1 MSNQIDFPTKPFYIM
16 SKINRSNWV
25 LTVTEKGAVVLQAL
39 TSTVDQIW
47 TATPDPRGG
56 AILRHVGTGL
66 VLACSVTKIF
76 GMQIPGGP
84 LKAVN
89 LDTAD
94 STQLWRAE
102 DLGDNWCGIN
112 TLLNWEGKINVY
124 GSNVH
129 GTIGI
134 FHWDGGA
141 DNEEWRLVTELGEV
155 TVDSVDYDMT
165 KAVADLG
172 MPPSHCAITTVD
184 NTLGGKDVSSTYSL
198 ARTVTT
204 QRSITTSES
213 NTTGHKYTQTFSIK
227 GGIEKVVEVSAS
239 ASFEESDSKTI
250 SLTDQ
255 KTNTETVTDTI
266 STQVS
271 VPAGKKY
278 AYHVV
283 VYYGKVSVPYTAH
296 MTFQSST
303 VGAKPVKLTTQGIFT
318 GVNKTNN
325 EIVVRDIT
333 SAQPDKQ
340 KLVESLAVA

>member
-1 MSNQIDFPTKPFYIM
+1 M

-25 LTVTEKGAVVLQAL
+25 LTITPQGAVVLRPL
-39 TSTVDQIW
+39 TATIDQIW

-56 AILRHVGTGL
+56 AILRHVDTGL
-66 VLACSVTKIF
+66 VLACGLASMF
-76 GMQIPGGP
+76 GTQFPAGP

-89 LDTAD
+89 LNTSDA
-94 STQLWRAE
+94 TQLWRAE
-102 DLGDNWCGIN
+102 DLGDNWAGIN
-112 TLLNWEGKINVY
+112 TLLNWEAKINVY
-124 GSNVH
+124 GSDVH
-129 GTIGI
+129 GKIGVY
-134 FHWDGGA
+134 HWDGGA
-141 DNEEWRLVTELGEV
+141 DNEEWRLVTELGAI

-172 MPPSHCAITTVD
+172 MPPSHCAVTTVD
-184 NTLGGKDVSSTYSL
+184 NTLGGTPVTSTYSL

-204 QRSITTSES
+204 QRSITNSES
-213 NTTGHKYTQTFSIK
+213 DTSGHKYTQTFSIK
-227 GGIEKVVEVSAS
+227 GGIDKVVEVSAS

-266 STQVS
+266 STQVN

-283 VYYGKVSVPYTAH
+283 VYYGKVNVPYTAH
-296 MTFQSST
+296 STFQSST
-303 VGAKPVKLTTQGIFT
+303 TGAAPVSVTTQGVFT

-325 EIVVRDIT
+325 EIVIRDIT
-333 SAQPDKQ
+333 SPQPDKQ
-340 KLVESLAVA
+340 QLVSRLPLP

>member
-16 SKINRSNWV
+16 SKIGRSNWV
-25 LTVTEKGAVVLQAL
+25 LTITPQGAVVLQAL
-39 TSTVDQIW
+39 TSTADQIW

-56 AILRHVGTGL
+56 AFLRHVSTGL
-66 VLACSVTKIF
+66 VLACGVIKIF
-76 GMQIPGGP
+76 GMQYPGGP

-89 LDTAD
+89 ISSAD
-94 STQLWRAE
+94 ATQLWRAE
-102 DLGDNWCGIN
+102 DLGDNWAGIN
-112 TLLNWEGKINVY
+112 TFLNWEAKINVY

-129 GTIGI
+129 GTIGV

-172 MPPSHCAITTVD
+172 MPPSHCAVTTVD
-184 NTLGGKDVSSTYSL
+184 NTLGGKDITSTYSL

-204 QRSITTSES
+204 QRSITNSQSDTI
-213 NTTGHKYTQTFSIK
+213 GHKYTQTFSIK

-255 KTNTETVTDTI
+255 KINTDTVTDTI
-266 STQVS
+266 TTQVS

-303 VGAKPVKLTTQGIFT
+303 PGAKPVKLTTQGIFT

-340 KLVESLAVA
+340 KLVESVPA